1 MRTTL
6 RIGFLSFLRL
16 SNRLAACALL
26 AIAPDAGAQLRFAD
40 TLHGAKR
47 DMAAEKHALVEAIGH
62 GELNRF
68 IQSKSKQPTAIPDP
82 NLLGMPHWTR
92 SQKINGK
99 DYPFPIIGGDPA
111 AGGTTVIPVV
121 IIPSRFTFDD
131 GGGVIDASTD
141 VVDGIDE
148 VDGILGSPVFQD
160 YPFTAGPSA

>member
-16 SNRLAACALL
+16 LNRLAACALL
-26 AIAPDAGAQLRFAD
+26 AMAPDAGAQLRFAD

-47 DMAAEKHALVEAIGH
+47 DLAAEKQALDEAISH
-62 GELNRF
+62 GGVNPF
-68 IQSKSKQPTAIPDP
+68 IPSNPTPPTWIADP
-82 NLLGMPHWTR
+82 NLLGMPHWTG

-99 DYPFPIIGGDPA
+99 DYPFTIIGGDPA

-121 IIPSRFTFDD
+121 LIPYRFTFDD

-148 VDGILGSPVFQD
+148 
-160 YPFTAGPSA
+160 